1 MTALFGRVQ
10 NALYLICLILTIRL
24 DAFNYFVVIIVICNS
39 FVEHLIEYCTTCHWR
54 NCTTNDDLN
63 FKTNCICS
71 KKKHKKFF
79 VKICN
84 SYYSFKC
91 KICKQ
96 THDLVVTKP
105 LQFYC
110 SFQTITSDTYNHW
123 NRQSTHFC
131 STCLLNRSGKN
142 LGFCWFCEICK
153 QHQLNYVNGS
163 EITIYNEGHK
173 TQYNGRFFRCF
184 KCKRLLLTYTH
195 DITICPCNN
204 F

>member
-1 MTALFGRVQ
+1 M
-10 NALYLICLILTIRL
+10 
-24 DAFNYFVVIIVICNS
+24 
-39 FVEHLIEYCTTCHWR
+39 
-54 NCTTNDDLN
+54 
-63 FKTNCICS
+63 
-71 KKKHKKFF
+71 
-79 VKICN
+79 
-84 SYYSFKC
+84 
-91 KICKQ
+91 
-96 THDLVVTKP
+96 
-105 LQFYC
+105 
-110 SFQTITSDTYNHW
+110 YNHW

-131 STCLLNRSGKN
+131 STCLLKRSGKN

-195 DITICPCNN
+195 DISICPCNN

>member
-1 MTALFGRVQ
+1 MCYSCRKKQLRLSTTPKEYICINDKAQTNSYDSVVWSCSKCFLLNLSYFNDSSRRVQ
-10 NALYLICLILTIRL
+10 LFRC
-24 DAFNYFVVIIVICNS
+24 NYCNS
-39 FVEHLIEYCTTCHWR
+39 FVEYLIEYCTTCHWR
-54 NCTTNDDLN
+54 NCTINDDLN

-71 KKKHKKFF
+71 KKKKHKKIF

-110 SFQTITSDTYNHW
+110 PFQTITSDTYNHW

-131 STCLLNRSGKN
+131 GTCLLNRRGKN

-163 EITIYNEGHK
+163 
-173 TQYNGRFFRCF
+173 
-184 KCKRLLLTYTH
+184 
-195 DITICPCNN
+195 
-204 F
+204 